1 MKYKFTYDYDK
12 ETGFTVGQLRTSKGL
27 FFGASC
33 QHPDDPFPPS
43 EIMGASI
50 AEARCYINLYNK
62 LIADKKIELK
72 AIKRL
77 LAAMPEGCTNRCY
90 VENLYN
96 AIMSEIED
104 LKFRKQNEKFIIN
117 NKIDG
122 RRIYIKSRSATKE
135 EKERMQKAIVEGFN
149 TLSSTKKD
157 KED

>member
-1 MKYKFTYDYDK
+1 MKYKFTYDHDK
-12 ETGFTVGQLRTSKGL
+12 ETGFTVGHLRTSKGT
-27 FFGASC
+27 FFGTSC
-33 QHPDDPFPPS
+33 IHPDDPFPPS

-77 LAAMPEGCTNRCY
+77 LAAMPEGYTNRGY
-90 VENLYN
+90 AENLYN

-104 LKFRKQNEKFIIN
+104 LKFRKLNEKTRIN
-117 NKIDG
+117 GLIDG
-122 RRIYIKSRSATKE
+122 RGAYIRSRSATKE
-135 EKERMQKAIVEGFN
+135 EKEKMQKAIVEGFN
-149 TLSSTKKD
+149 ALSSAKKD

>member
-90 VENLYN
+90 VENLYK

-104 LKFRKQNEKFIIN
+104 LKFRKQNEKSIIN
-117 NKIDG
+117 NTIDG